1 MENKK
6 NEKQCDI
13 HDVMNSILVEVET
26 ELKKL
31 VETHEATH
39 RYQNILQGKI
49 YGYEEV
55 IKILKSSIEKYC
67 S

>member
-1 MENKK
+1 MENTK

-39 RYQNILQGKI
+39 RYQNIL
-49 YGYEEV
+49 
-55 IKILKSSIEKYC
+55 
-67 S
+67 